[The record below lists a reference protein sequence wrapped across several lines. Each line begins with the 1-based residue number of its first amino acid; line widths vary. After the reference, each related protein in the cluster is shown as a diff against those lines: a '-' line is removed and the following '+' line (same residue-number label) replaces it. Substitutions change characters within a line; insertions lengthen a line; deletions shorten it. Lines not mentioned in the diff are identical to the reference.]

1 MLIFLDT
8 EFTDFVGPVLISIAL
23 VSEDGRE
30 FYAERTDY
38 PQNEC
43 SQFVCETVLPLL
55 GQVPGAACNRIE
67 LACRLRAW
75 FEALPEPTTVVY
87 DFELDWILM
96 VDAFLGP
103 NHSQP
108 PDNVGEKLALSQH
121 TITHPVFD
129 QALNRTFTLDFPQH
143 HALADARAL
152 MAGYLALRNWGRA
165 INRHDID
172 HAVFKLAD
180 YLVLAELAHKR
191 TSATL
196 LDGRTC
202 RSIYKKALTGIDL
215 GIVTATER
223 QLLDA
228 LGVLVKV
235 KTEKGKQ

>member
-8 EFTDFVGPVLISIAL
+8 EFTDFVSPVLISIAL

-38 PQNEC
+38 LQNEC
-43 SQFVCETVLPLL
+43 SQFVCETVLPAL
-55 GQVPGAACNRIE
+55 GQVPGAECNRME

-75 FEALPEPTTVVY
+75 FEAMPEPITVVY

-108 PDNVGEKLALSQH
+108 PGNVGEKLALSQH

-129 QALNRTFTLDFPQH
+129 QALNRAFTLDFPPH

-152 MAGYLALRNWGRA
+152 MAGFLALRKWGNA

-172 HAVFKLAD
+172 HEVFKLAN
-180 YLVLAELAHKR
+180 YPVLAELAHKR
-191 TSATL
+191 TDATQL
-196 LDGRTC
+196 NGRTC

-215 GIVTATER
+215 GMLSETER

-235 KTEKGKQ
+235 KTEKRRQ

>member
-1 MLIFLDT
+1 MLIFIDT

-38 PQNEC
+38 PKNEC
-43 SQFVCETVLPLL
+43 SQFVCETVLSLL
-55 GQVPGAACNRIE
+55 GQVPGAACNRTE

-75 FEALPEPTTVVY
+75 FEALPESATVVY

-103 NHSQP
+103 NYSQP
-108 PDNVGEKLALSQH
+108 PGNVGEKLVLSQH

-152 MAGYLALRNWGRA
+152 MAGYLALRNWGHA
-165 INRHDID
+165 INRYDID
-172 HAVFKLAD
+172 HAFFKLAD
-180 YLVLAELAHKR
+180 YPVLAELARKR
-191 TSATL
+191 AGAIQ

-202 RSIYKKALTGIDL
+202 RSIYKKALTGVNL
-215 GIVTATER
+215 GTLTETER
-223 QLLDA
+223 QLIDA
-228 LGVLVKV
+228 LGVIVKV
-235 KTEKGKQ
+235 KTEKGNQ

>member
-8 EFTDFVGPVLISIAL
+8 EFTDFVNPVLISIAL

-38 PQNEC
+38 PRNEC

-55 GQVPGAACNRIE
+55 GQVPDAACNRTE

-75 FEALPEPTTVVY
+75 FEALPESATVVY

-96 VDAFLGP
+96 VDAFLGL

-108 PDNVGEKLALSQH
+108 PGNVGEKLALSRY

-129 QALNRTFTLDFPQH
+129 QALNRTFTPDFPQH

-152 MAGYLALRNWGRA
+152 KAGYLALRNWGYS

-172 HAVFKLAD
+172 HVLFNLAD
-180 YLVLAELAHKR
+180 YPVLAELARKR
-191 TSATL
+191 TDATQ
-196 LDGRTC
+196 LDGWTC
-202 RSIYKKALTGIDL
+202 RSIYKKALKGINL
-215 GIVTATER
+215 GMLSETER
-223 QLLDA
+223 QLLVA
-228 LGVLVKV
+228 LGVLVNV
-235 KTEKGKQ
+235 KTKKREQ